1 MSGSFWQRRFVLAPV
16 SLVFAAGVACAAQAP
31 HTAAAGPGQRA
42 EAAGL
47 AGSAGSA
54 GSAGTGG
61 SGGVGGVG
69 GTGGECGT
77 GGEGGKGGDSGR
89 GGGPGRSGEP
99 GKPGTQ
105 GCTRFEDLP
114 DKPKDKLTLADRVRI
129 VMVVLHGPTTS
140 AEAARKYKM
149 PAHEID
155 TWKRQYLAGDWAALM
170 GKDVPS

>member
-1 MSGSFWQRRFVLAPV
+1 MSGSFWRRRFVLAPL
-16 SLVFAAGVACAAQAP
+16 SLVFAAGVACAAQVP
-31 HTAAAGPGQRA
+31 HTAAAGSGHRA
-42 EAAGL
+42 GPAGL
-47 AGSAGSA
+47 AGGV
-54 GSAGTGG
+54 GGTGG
-61 SGGVGGVG
+61 SGGVGGA
-69 GTGGECGT
+69 GGECGT
-77 GGEGGKGGDSGR
+77 GGAGGKGGDSGR

-99 GKPGTQ
+99 GRPGTQ

-149 PAHEID
+149 PAQEID
-155 TWKRQYLAGDWAALM
+155 AWKRQYLAGDWTALM